1 MKRIMI
7 IMAIALITT
16 AIFAA
21 SPTPVPGNVKTGK
34 TIKMMIKVPVQIVD
48 GAYVAQVGD
57 DIKALTT
64 GGTYLYNEEKTEAIV
79 ILHVPEEDKASASS
93 LVKASKKEV
102 KENQVKNYDKQFKGL
117 KNSYND
123 GK

>member
-1 MKRIMI
+1 MKKI
-7 IMAIALITT
+7 IIVMAMTFITT

-21 SPTPVPGNVKTGK
+21 PVPGNVKSGK
-34 TIKMMIKVPVQIVD
+34 TVKMMIKVPVQIVD

-64 GGTYLYNEEKTEAIV
+64 GETYLYNKEKTEAIV

-93 LVKASKKEV
+93 LVKT
-102 KENQVKNYDKQFKGL
+102 GL
-117 KNSYND
+117 VD
-123 GK
+123 AGL

>member
-1 MKRIMI
+1 MKRIMM
-7 IMAIALITT
+7 IMAVILITT
-16 AIFAA
+16 AGFTAE
-21 SPTPVPGNVKTGK
+21 PTPVPGNIKSGK
-34 TIKMMIKVPVQIVD
+34 TVKMMIKVPVRMVD

-64 GGTYLYNEEKTEAIV
+64 GGTYLYNKEKTEAIV

-102 KENQVKNYDKQFKGL
+102 KENRVKNYDKQFKGL